1 MKRGKDT
8 YHHGD
13 LRNALVEAA
22 LKLLREVGA
31 DEFSLRDAAKAV
43 GVSPNAT
50 YRHFESK
57 AELLTAMA
65 QVGFERLAQRMRRR
79 VAEAMRTHAA
89 AGNAQVAIECFKA
102 SGRGYLGF
110 ADEFQELFRLMYG
123 PNGLCRFGRTATA
136 DGSPPPMQILTEALD
151 GLVEGGVLPVAR
163 RPGAELRA
171 WSVVHGL
178 ASLPVGG
185 AQFPTAARRA
195 EALEDLLDFTL
206 DGLCGFRALP

>member
-1 MKRGKDT
+1 MRQGKDT

-22 LKLLREVGA
+22 MQLLREVGA

-65 QVGFERLAQRMRRR
+65 RVGFERLAQRMRRR
-79 VAEAMRTHAA
+79 VSDATRTHAA
-89 AGNAQVAIECFKA
+89 GGDAEVAIEGFRACA
-102 SGRGYLGF
+102 RGYLGF
-110 ADEFQELFRLMYG
+110 ADEFPELFRLMYG
-123 PNGLCRFGRTATA
+123 PNGLCRFGRIATA
-136 DGSPPPMQILTEALD
+136 DGSPPPLQILTEALD
-151 GLVEGGVLPVAR
+151 GLVDAGVLPAAR

-185 AQFPTAARRA
+185 VQFPTAARRA

-206 DGLCGFRALP
+206 DGLCRK